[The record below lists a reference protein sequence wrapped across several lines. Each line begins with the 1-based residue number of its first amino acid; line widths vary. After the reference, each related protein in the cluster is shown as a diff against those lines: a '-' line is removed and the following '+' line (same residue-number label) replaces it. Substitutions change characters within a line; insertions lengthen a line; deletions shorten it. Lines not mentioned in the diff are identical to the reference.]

1 MAVRVATT
9 DLFESS
15 FLHCR
20 GAALV
25 EARVDRAHR
34 SRTGETAATVVFVFE
49 GNGQLTELQR
59 AYHTG
64 TATVNLADFRTSL
77 VHLRR
82 RLHAALSN
90 PQPEGT
96 RCHAPAPEPATAV
109 VS

>member
-1 MAVRVATT
+1 MPVRVTTT
-9 DLFESS
+9 DLYESS
-15 FLHCR
+15 FLACR
-20 GAALV
+20 GVRLADV
-25 EARVDRAHR
+25 WVDRGR
-34 SRTGETAATVVFVFE
+34 LKDTVVFVFE

-64 TATVNLADFRTSL
+64 AVTVNLADFRRSL

-90 PQPEGT
+90 QHSEGT
-96 RCHAPAPEPATAV
+96 RCHAPAPEPAAV

>member
-20 GAALV
+20 GALLV

-49 GNGQLTELQR
+49 GNGTLAELQR

-77 VHLRR
+77 TQLRR
-82 RLHAALSN
+82 TMYAKLSN
-90 PQPEGT
+90 QRSPCYGHSSHSQS
-96 RCHAPAPEPATAV
+96 AAAV